1 MLLATD
7 ITIGEAFALSG
18 VAMAII
24 MAVLA
29 LIMLLIYGTTFVLKQ
44 LDNLLAKI
52 KKTPIVIT
60 EEPVKEE
67 IVYAKGSAG
76 DVNLFDVPDR
86 DAAMIM
92 AIVADKARLP
102 LNELKFISIKEV
114 TKSDELANGGK

>member
-1 MLLATD
+1 MLLAID

-24 MAVLA
+24 MVILT
-29 LIMLLIYGTTFVLKQ
+29 LIMFLIYGVNFTLKQ
-44 LDNLLAKI
+44 LDKLLAKR
-52 KKTPIVIT
+52 KKITPVIA
-60 EEPVKEE
+60 EEPTQQE

-76 DVNLFDVPDR
+76 EINLFDVADR

-92 AIVADKARLP
+92 AIVADKTGLP

-114 TKSDELANGGK
+114 KDSDVLAKGEK

>member
-44 LDNLLAKI
+44 LDNLLAKR
-52 KKTPIVIT
+52 KKSPTVLT

-67 IVYAKGSAG
+67 IVFAKGSAG
-76 DVNLFDVPDR
+76 EVSLFDVPDR
-86 DAAMIM
+86 DAAMVM
-92 AIVADKARLP
+92 AIVADKAGLP

-114 TKSDELANGGK
+114 TNSDELAKGGK